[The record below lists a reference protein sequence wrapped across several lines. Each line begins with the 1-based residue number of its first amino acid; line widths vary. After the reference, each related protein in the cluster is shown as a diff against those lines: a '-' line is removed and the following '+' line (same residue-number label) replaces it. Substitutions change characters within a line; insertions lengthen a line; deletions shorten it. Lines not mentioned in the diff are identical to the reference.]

1 MKKTIFLS
9 AIILL
14 ISIVTVKAQDGGGG
28 GFQHQTVQQRVD
40 NAMSKLTSLNLDA
53 ATTVKVDTI
62 FTDFYTAQQ
71 TAMQSMMQS
80 GGQMDRDAMKQK
92 RQQLAGDRDAKLKA
106 VLTDD
111 QYNKWINDIE
121 PTLRPQRGGNKP
133 S

>member
-1 MKKTIFLS
+1 MKKTFFLS

-14 ISIVTVKAQDGGGG
+14 ISIATVKAQDGGG
-28 GFQHQTVQQRVD
+28 GFQHQTVQQRVS

-71 TAMQSMMQS
+71 AAMQSMMQS

-92 RQQLAGDRDAKLKA
+92 RQQLADDRDAKLKA

-111 QYNKWINDIE
+111 QYNKWKNDIE
-121 PTLRPQRGGNKP
+121 PTLRPQR
-133 S
+133 